1 LYRFFIKEI
10 VMAKPGEVYTCEKC
24 GNVVV
29 VVKEGGNP
37 HIDCCGENMK
47 KKEI

>member
-1 LYRFFIKEI
+1 
-10 VMAKPGEVYTCEKC
+10 MAQVGKLLKCEKC

-37 HIDCCGENMK
+37 DIHCCGEEMK
-47 KKEI
+47 EQQI